1 MINENIAEQFIRP
14 RAVWNIYVPYEDNPA
29 CGKVRPALIVKVL
42 ESEIHAALILPIYS
56 NQPSSKYDTT
66 ISDWKDIPID
76 HFSTIKV
83 DKVTTVSRKQLKS
96 YKGMLSEKDWD
107 RAIWNLEKY
116 IVDME
121 QSL

>member
-56 NQPSSKYDTT
+56 NRPFLHNKSRQ
-66 ISDWKDIPID
+66 SDY
-76 HFSTIKV
+76 S
-83 DKVTTVSRKQLKS
+83 VTQTAEVLQGHVIGKRL
-96 YKGMLSEKDWD
+96 G
-107 RAIWNLEKY
+107 
-116 IVDME
+116 
-121 QSL
+121 